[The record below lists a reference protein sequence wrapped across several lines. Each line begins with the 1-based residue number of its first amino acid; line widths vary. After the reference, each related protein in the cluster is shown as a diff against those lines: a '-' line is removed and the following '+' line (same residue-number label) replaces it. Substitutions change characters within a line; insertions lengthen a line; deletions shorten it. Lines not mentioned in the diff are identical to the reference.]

1 MLLLPAAGARDAT
14 AAATCPLGLQTL
26 IAADSDAPT
35 PSSSSSP
42 WGGNVATR
50 TIAASPRAVRC
61 LASGGAGGAGGGCD
75 GREGEDDEGSGCWV
89 SYGWRRRLRRLP
101 PPIPSLRP
109 LALERTTDGRL
120 VISREEAAR
129 RVGAR
134 KVEDRRLVLEL
145 VDERGGGT
153 ARQQRPRRRSHP
165 LDGHQ
170 EAQPAAGEE
179 AAAARAP
186 AASPVPA
193 EACFEGAIRAA
204 SLRGMRMSL
213 PPRMV
218 H

>member
-14 AAATCPLGLQTL
+14 ACPLGLQTL

-35 PSSSSSP
+35 SSSSSP

-50 TIAASPRAVRC
+50 TIAASARAVRC
-61 LASGGAGGAGGGCD
+61 LASASGGGVGDGCD
-75 GREGEDDEGSGCWV
+75 GREGEEGGGCWV
-89 SYGWRRRLRRLP
+89 SYGWRRRPRRLP

-109 LALERTTDGRL
+109 LARERTADGRL
-120 VISREEAAR
+120 VISREGAAH

-145 VDERGGGT
+145 VDERDGG
-153 ARQQRPRRRSHP
+153 AAAPAHQQRPRRWSHP

-170 EAQPAAGEE
+170 EAKPAAGEE
-179 AAAARAP
+179 AAARAP

-204 SLRGMRMSL
+204 SRRGMRMSL
-213 PPRMV
+213 PRMV

>member
-1 MLLLPAAGARDAT
+1 MLLIPAAGAR
-14 AAATCPLGLQTL
+14 AAAACPLGLQTL

-35 PSSSSSP
+35 PSSSSSSP

-61 LASGGAGGAGGGCD
+61 LASGGGGAGGPCD
-75 GREGEDDEGSGCWV
+75 GREGDDEGAGCWV
-89 SYGWRRRLRRLP
+89 SYGWRRRPRRLP

-109 LALERTTDGRL
+109 LARERTADGRL
-120 VISREEAAR
+120 VISREEAAH

-145 VDERGGGT
+145 VDERGGGA
-153 ARQQRPRRRSHP
+153 ARQQRPRRWSHP

-204 SLRGMRMSL
+204 SLRAMRMSL

>member
-1 MLLLPAAGARDAT
+1 MLLLPAAGARDA
-14 AAATCPLGLQTL
+14 AAAACPIGLQTL

-35 PSSSSSP
+35 PSSSSSSP

-89 SYGWRRRLRRLP
+89 SYGWRRRPRRLP

-109 LALERTTDGRL
+109 LARERTADGRL
-120 VISREEAAR
+120 VISREEAAH

-204 SLRGMRMSL
+204 SLRAMRMSL